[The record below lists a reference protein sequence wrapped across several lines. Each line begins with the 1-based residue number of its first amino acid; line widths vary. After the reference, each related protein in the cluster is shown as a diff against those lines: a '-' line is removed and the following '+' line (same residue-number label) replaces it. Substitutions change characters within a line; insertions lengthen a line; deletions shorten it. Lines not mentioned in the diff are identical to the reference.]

1 MAADCMG
8 QGRECVQSCQ
18 KEGSSA
24 VCRPLRSRQ
33 RRAAAAC
40 KGPNSN
46 HFLLLFAAYFYHIR
60 NKALRYIRVEIKLC
74 LGGRIR
80 EGDGL
85 MATDYPSNSGQPLAA
100 EGP

>member
-18 KEGSSA
+18 KEGSSTL
-24 VCRPLRSRQ
+24 CRPLCNRQ
-33 RRAAAAC
+33 RKASPAC

-46 HFLLLFAAYFYHIR
+46 HFLLVFAAYFYHIR

-80 EGDGL
+80 KGVGL
-85 MATDYPSNSGQPLAA
+85 MATDYPSNSGQHLAT